1 MRFAKTF
8 LLAIFLV
15 ATFLP
20 QSAFSQAHHNLVRQD
35 DARRL
40 GMEIMWRTQVI
51 MGPRS
56 NMQTIKQVF
65 GKSKKL
71 VKFIVTNGETVE
83 EFFEDDVDRFGRKI
97 GVRGAQ
103 ERANAR
109 LERYKSI
116 GFDTATV
123 TRVVE
128 DTKQLEAKLT
138 DLQSKYD
145 AAQGFEK
152 VKLSQKISA
161 IKARRN
167 RLLPEITLLAQNS
180 STMVQSI
187 DGRNGKTNWIQ
198 QIGKRN
204 HPSLPIVVKRDHFAI
219 INGSEVYC
227 CLLENG
233 RVLWKHVCR
242 GAPGNRAAMTKNSI
256 FIPMVN
262 GFIEQFQIKDGN
274 APTGDIVSIGNSFLG
289 ATSSDSTV
297 AWPSGRGELN
307 VAYDTREAQVVS
319 YRLVPK
325 KKIVSNAA
333 FLSPYLFAT
342 STDGSIYCLR
352 EQGGTIMWDLPTG
365 IPISKSPVPVGK
377 FVYYIDDNDV
387 LNQVTIDGGIPT
399 WSTRNIAE
407 IVSVSSKRI
416 YCLNKQRHLIA
427 YDVSTG
433 GFIGALTSLPVEFVY
448 KNVMTDRIIVG
459 TNRGVIQCLREVDQV
474 EAMMHISP
482 EVANESKAQTK
493 QKPRQGTT
501 PPSGGNT
508 NPFGGGADPGD
519 PFGGGGAGNGGAGNG
534 GAGNGGAGNGGGGS
548 DPFGGGGSDPFGGG
562 GSDPFGS
569 GDGAASGGDASDP
582 FK

>member
-1 MRFAKTF
+1 MRFAKTI
-8 LLAIFLV
+8 LSAIFLA

-20 QSAFSQAHHNLVRQD
+20 QSAFSQAHHNLVSQD
-35 DARRL
+35 DARQL

-71 VKFIVTNGETVE
+71 VKFVVTNGETVE

-97 GVRGAQ
+97 GVLGAQ
-103 ERANAR
+103 ERADAR

-123 TRVVE
+123 ERVVE
-128 DTKQLEAKLT
+128 DTSQLEAKLK
-138 DLQSKYD
+138 DLQTKYE

-152 VKLSQKISA
+152 VKLSQEISA
-161 IKARRN
+161 TKARRN

-233 RVLWKHVCR
+233 RVLWQHVCR
-242 GAPGNRAAMTKNSI
+242 GAPGSRAAMTKDSI
-256 FIPMVN
+256 FVPMVN

-274 APTGDIVSIGNSFLG
+274 APTGDIVSIGKSFLG

-307 VAYDTREAQVVS
+307 VAYDTREAQAVS

-352 EQGGTIMWDLPTG
+352 ELGGTIMWDLPTG

-407 IVSVSSKRI
+407 IVSVSGKRI
-416 YCLNKQRHLIA
+416 YCLDKQRHLVA
-427 YDVSTG
+427 YDISTG

-448 KNVMTDRIIVG
+448 NNTMTDRIIVG

-474 EAMMHISP
+474 EALMHVSP
-482 EVANESKAQTK
+482 EVADESKAQTK
-493 QKPRQGTT
+493 QKPQQGTT
-501 PPSGGNT
+501 QPGGGNT

-519 PFGGGGAGNGGAGNG
+519 PFGGGGGAGNG
-534 GAGNGGAGNGGGGS
+534 GAGNGGAGS
-548 DPFGGGGSDPFGGG
+548 DPFGGGASDPFGGG
-562 GSDPFGS
+562 
-569 GDGAASGGDASDP
+569 DGAAAGGDASDP